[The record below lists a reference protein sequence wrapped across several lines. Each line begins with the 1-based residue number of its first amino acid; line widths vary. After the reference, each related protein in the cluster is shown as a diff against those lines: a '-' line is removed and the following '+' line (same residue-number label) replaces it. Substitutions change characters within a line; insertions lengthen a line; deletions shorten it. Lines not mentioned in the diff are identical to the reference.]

1 MTSETGPVDTAPDTH
16 LTFESPTGHAYA
28 RDVDHQGRPRTRL
41 MEAGFEQAM
50 ADGFADTFSRYG
62 LPLSHAELVHV
73 HGWGYLRMVPVGG
86 PDRPGAGAPPP
97 VVLKVLT
104 RLSPELRRRERRAR
118 QALEDR
124 LWLRDAETW
133 TQEREAWT
141 ARFAAHDAVDLAG
154 CSDERLADELAAR
167 VATADEMARR
177 HFELIG
183 PGLAVGLLLDA
194 AEACELDRDE
204 VIDALRGAS
213 PASVGTL
220 PIVHGLAREV
230 GEGPVPSDLDGLRAI
245 SDRAAALVDEHE
257 QRFGRRL
264 LGDDV
269 DLPTV
274 GEQPRLLVEAV
285 RRAVEDGEVEGP
297 TDATVAPQDAGL
309 PAEADLELRRLLDEA
324 RACFASLDDNSGYVA
339 WAYGLVRIA
348 ALEVGRRL
356 TAAGTLATIDDVFLL
371 SPDELDRLVRGDG
384 GDLDLDLDLTARRE
398 QARARAAAEPPVGLG
413 GEPPPPPSP
422 EAFPPAMR
430 RFVAAVGRYIDARM
444 PTPAEAGGEVAAT
457 GRVLVDGRVVATGHG
472 VGASTA
478 TGRAVVAAD
487 AADAI
492 DRIEPGDVL
501 VCPFTSPAYNAVF
514 PLLAGVATETGG
526 PLGHTG
532 VLARE
537 LGIPAVVGTGP
548 LTVGDGAS
556 VTVEAETAASPG
568 RA

>member
-1 MTSETGPVDTAPDTH
+1 MIDETSPVDTAPSTH
-16 LTFESPTGHAYA
+16 LTFESPTGHAYF

-118 QALEDR
+118 QALEGR

-133 TQEREAWT
+133 AHEREAWA
-141 ARFAAHDAVDLAG
+141 ARFAAHDAVDLAA
-154 CSDERLADELAAR
+154 CSDDQLADELAGR
-167 VATADEMARR
+167 VATADDMARR

-183 PGLAVGLLLDA
+183 PGLAVGLLLAA
-194 AEACELDRDE
+194 AEELDVDRDE
-204 VIDALRGAS
+204 VIEALRGAS

-220 PIVHGLAREV
+220 PIVHGLVREV
-230 GEGPVPSDLDGLRAI
+230 GEGPVPDDLDGLRAV

-269 DLPTV
+269 DQPTV

-285 RRAVEDGEVEGP
+285 RRAVEDGESARP
-297 TDATVAPQDAGL
+297 TDAAVPPPEEGL
-309 PAEADLELRRLLDEA
+309 PDGATPELRRLLGEA

-348 ALEVGRRL
+348 ALEAGRRL
-356 TAAGTLATIDDVFLL
+356 TAAGTFTAVDDVFLL
-371 SPDELDRLVRGDG
+371 APDELGRLLRGDG
-384 GDLDLDLDLTARRE
+384 GELDLAARRDE
-398 QARARAAAEPPVGLG
+398 ARDRAAAEPPVGLG
-413 GEPPPPPSP
+413 GQPPPPPSP
-422 EAFPPAMR
+422 DAFPPAMR

-444 PTPAEAGGEVAAT
+444 PTPAGAGGEVVET

-487 AADAI
+487 AAEAI

-548 LTVGDGAS
+548 LAVDDGAT
-556 VTVEAETAASPG
+556 VTVEAGATASAG
-568 RA
+568 RG